1 MDLFEKQAQLQ
12 SLFQTSPVDAAYAQ
26 GTQTGRKIAGTYAD
40 LDVALLLLNR
50 VKANEFFDYQVYFV
64 SELSKALETEG
75 LDVVI
80 LNRAS
85 LLQRAQVIRSWSLLY
100 QRDEKRRVMFET
112 RALMEYLEFKKYD
125 AVQSKAL
132 AERTRG
138 DRFAI
143 DVDYVKARLA
153 RLREYAS
160 LLGDL
165 RPIEHTKFKADPKLY
180 GLAQWYLQQ
189 AVELLFGTGAYL
201 VSALA
206 LPKPDAYHD
215 ILDAI
220 AGHGVIERAL
230 AYRLEHLANLRNLLA
245 YDREQT
251 DIDEVYGQ
259 IQTRVQ
265 DLATFADQVERFV
278 AGGSGLS

>member
-26 GTQTGRKIAGTYAD
+26 GTAAGRKLAGSYSD

-50 VKANEFFDYQVYFV
+50 VQANEFFDYQVYFV

-125 AVQSKAL
+125 EVQSKAL

-138 DRFAI
+138 DR
-143 DVDYVKARLA
+143 RS
-153 RLREYAS
+153 E
-160 LLGDL
+160 
-165 RPIEHTKFKADPKLY
+165 EHTSELQSRSDLVCRLLLEKKKKHQQRIEALY
-180 GLAQWYLQQ
+180 QR
-189 AVELLFGTGAYL
+189 
-201 VSALA
+201 
-206 LPKPDAYHD
+206 DHD
-215 ILDAI
+215 
-220 AGHGVIERAL
+220 
-230 AYRLEHLANLRNLLA
+230 Y
-245 YDREQT
+245 
-251 DIDEVYGQ
+251 
-259 IQTRVQ
+259 
-265 DLATFADQVERFV
+265 
-278 AGGSGLS
+278 

>member
-26 GTQTGRKIAGTYAD
+26 GTSTGRRIAGKYQD
-40 LDVALLLLNR
+40 LDVALLLLQR
-50 VKANEFFDYQVYFV
+50 VNASEFFDYQVYFV
-64 SELSKALETEG
+64 SELSKTLETEG

-80 LNRAS
+80 LNQAS

-100 QRDEKRRVMFET
+100 QRDEKRRVLFEA
-112 RALMEYLEFKKYD
+112 RSVMEYLEFKKYD
-125 AVQSKAL
+125 EIQSKAL
-132 AERTRG
+132 AERTKG

-143 DVDYVKARLA
+143 DVEYVRARLA
-153 RLREYAS
+153 RLREYTM
-160 LLGDL
+160 LLNDL

-206 LPKPDAYHD
+206 PPNPEAYHD

-230 AYRLEHLANLRNLLA
+230 AYRLEHLATLRNLLA

-251 DIDEVYGQ
+251 DIDDVYGQ
-259 IQTRVQ
+259 IQTRVH
-265 DLATFADQVERFV
+265 DLGAFADQVERFV
-278 AGGSGLS
+278 GGGAGLS

>member
-26 GTQTGRKIAGTYAD
+26 GTAAGRKLAGSYSD

-50 VKANEFFDYQVYFV
+50 VQANEFFDYQVYFV

-125 AVQSKAL
+125 EVQSKAL

-143 DVDYVKARLA
+143 DVAYVRARLA

-206 LPKPDAYHD
+206 LPKPEAYHD

-245 YDREQT
+245 YDR
-251 DIDEVYGQ
+251 
-259 IQTRVQ
+259 
-265 DLATFADQVERFV
+265 
-278 AGGSGLS
+278 

>member
-26 GTQTGRKIAGTYAD
+26 GTAAGRKLAGSYSD

-50 VKANEFFDYQVYFV
+50 VQANEFFDYQVYFV

-125 AVQSKAL
+125 EVQSKAL

-143 DVDYVKARLA
+143 DVEYVRARLA
-153 RLREYAS
+153 RLRGSAS
-160 LLGDL
+160 LPGDL
-165 RPIEHTKFKADPKLY
+165 RPLAHTKSKPAPTLS
-180 GLAQWYLQQ
+180 GPAPRYLQQ
-189 AVELLFGTGAYL
+189 PPGRRLATGAC
-201 VSALA
+201 
-206 LPKPDAYHD
+206 P
-215 ILDAI
+215 
-220 AGHGVIERAL
+220 
-230 AYRLEHLANLRNLLA
+230 
-245 YDREQT
+245 
-251 DIDEVYGQ
+251 
-259 IQTRVQ
+259 
-265 DLATFADQVERFV
+265 
-278 AGGSGLS
+278 GS

>member
-1 MDLFEKQAQLQ
+1 MAPSGKR
-12 SLFQTSPVDAAYAQ
+12 SPPC
-26 GTQTGRKIAGTYAD
+26 R
-40 LDVALLLLNR
+40 R
-50 VKANEFFDYQVYFV
+50 E
-64 SELSKALETEG
+64 
-75 LDVVI
+75 
-80 LNRAS
+80 
-85 LLQRAQVIRSWSLLY
+85 
-100 QRDEKRRVMFET
+100 EKRRGRCET
-112 RALMEYLEFKKYD
+112 RAPMEYPESKKSD
-125 AVQSKAL
+125 GVQSKAL
-132 AERTRG
+132 AERPRG

-143 DVDYVKARLA
+143 DVAYVGARLA

-206 LPKPDAYHD
+206 LPKPEAYHD

-251 DIDEVYGQ
+251 DIDEGYGQ
-259 IQTRVQ
+259 IQTRVAEL
-265 DLATFADQVERFV
+265 DAVADPGERLRGGG
-278 AGGSGLS
+278 AGPSWG

>member
-26 GTQTGRKIAGTYAD
+26 GTAAGRKLAGSYSD
-40 LDVALLLLNR
+40 LDVALPLLNR
-50 VKANEFFDYQVYFV
+50 VQANEFFDYQVYFV

-125 AVQSKAL
+125 EVQSKAL

-143 DVDYVKARLA
+143 DAAYVRARLG
-153 RLREYAS
+153 RLREYTT
-160 LLGDL
+160 LLKDL
-165 RPIEHTKFKADPKLY
+165 QPIEHAKFKADPKLY

-189 AVELLFGTGAYL
+189 AVELLFRTAAYL
-201 VSALA
+201 VMAHA
-206 LPKPDAYHD
+206 LPKPEAYHD
-215 ILDAI
+215 ILDAL

-230 AYRLEHLANLRNLLA
+230 AYRLERLANLRTLLP
-245 YDREQT
+245 YDRDQT
-251 DIDEVYGQ
+251 DIDDVYGQ
-259 IQTRVQ
+259 IQTRVA
-265 DLATFADQVERFV
+265 DLGAFADQVLRFI
-278 AGGSGLS
+278 GNSDLS